1 MKIKSIACV
10 VSFAVIGAA
19 LFADEENGLSRV
31 TSERDFGIIGGN
43 MDIKSNKEFTI
54 ICKKLCLA
62 SSEVLYRFDSFDA
75 ADWTIV
81 RGTPQWKVL
90 KDKIVGGG
98 PDEPTHGQIFFRK
111 PVEGDVVL
119 EFDARIV
126 PPSYHDL
133 VWFWNVDFDA
143 KPWGAGYLGCLGGW
157 WSDLAGIEK
166 LPDYTVSSIAPSFRT
181 EPGRTYHIV
190 SGSIDGSH
198 FIIVDG
204 KLVSYFADGAYPKGR
219 AGYFGFGIYESMAE
233 YSNLTVYRPSWTQI
247 NQKYVPGT
255 KRTCEQCQATKE

>member
-1 MKIKSIACV
+1 MARNIFARV
-10 VSFAVIGAA
+10 VLLAVTGAS
-19 LFADEENGLSRV
+19 LFITEAQELSCV
-31 TSERDFGIIGGN
+31 TSERDFGIIGGD
-43 MDIKSNKEFTI
+43 MDKRIKRQFTI
-54 ICKKLCLA
+54 LCKKLDLA
-62 SSEVLYRFDSFDA
+62 TSEILYKFDSFDA

-81 RGTPQWKVL
+81 CGTPKWKVL
-90 KDKIVGGG
+90 KKKIVGGS

-111 PVEGDVVL
+111 PVKGDVVL

-133 VWFWNVDFDA
+133 VWFWNVDFNE

-166 LPDYTVSSIAPSFRT
+166 LPDYTVSSIAPSFST
-181 EPGRTYHIV
+181 KPGEKYHIV

-219 AGYFGFGIYESMAE
+219 PGYFGFGIYESMAE
-233 YSNLTVYRPSWTQI
+233 YSNLTVYRPHWEQVD
-247 NQKYVPGT
+247 QKYVPGT
-255 KRTCEQCQATKE
+255 KRAEKASGR